1 MLFSD
6 IFKKGF
12 GAPAPS
18 DLVEGGVGID
28 VQNKKAY
35 SKGSDGNIFQ
45 LGLTD
50 AEVQAI
56 YDTITNTVTST
67 MPAGMVAMWS
77 GSIATIPSGWA
88 LCDGNNGT
96 PNLLN
101 RCVIAAGSTY
111 AVGATG
117 NGTIPSHSHNADHN
131 HTAGSYSAGSHSHTG
146 KCYASSDGAYT
157 SVYNT
162 GMGTTVQHE
171 GGGHTSNGGYYF
183 DIQGPIAVDSNGSHS
198 HTIYVNTKTMNTGT
212 FGSGTAVVPIH
223 YALAYI
229 MKL

>member
-6 IFKKGF
+6 IIKKGY

-18 DLVEGGVGID
+18 DLIEGGIALD

-45 LGLTD
+45 IGNTD
-50 AEVQAI
+50 AEIQAI
-56 YDTITNTVTST
+56 YDTITTTVNST
-67 MPAGMVAMWS
+67 VPAGMIMMWS
-77 GSIATIPSGWA
+77 GTIANIPAGWA
-88 LCDGNNGT
+88 LCDGQNGT

-101 RCVIAAGSTY
+101 RAVIAAGGDY

-117 NGTIPSHSHNADHN
+117 EGSIPSHTHNADHN
-131 HTAGSYSAGSHSHTG
+131 HSASSSTDGYHGHTG
-146 KCYASSDGAYT
+146 KCYASSDG
-157 SVYNT
+157 SYNSKYAS
-162 GMGTTVQHE
+162 GLGTTVQHE
-171 GGGHTSNGGYYF
+171 NSGHTSNGGTWF
-183 DIQGPIAVDSNGSHS
+183 DIQGPIAVDSGGSHS
-198 HTIYVNTKTMNTGT
+198 HTIYVDTKSMNTGAAGT
-212 FGSGTAVVPIH
+212 GTAVVPKH